1 MREVTETTIEK
12 QKPVREKKTPEWIE
26 KYKLSAEEL
35 EQLTNQS
42 NEDEVNN
49 DC

>member
-12 QKPVREKKTPEWIE
+12 QKPVQEKKTPEWIE
-26 KYKLSAEEL
+26 DFKLSAEEL
-35 EQLTNQS
+35 EQVTNQS
-42 NEDEVNN
+42 NEDEMNN